1 MRGKG
6 AANRRI
12 DAKRR
17 EKRLTNPGFGSA
29 TKIAKDAVRIGE
41 PLKYRGGDYGWISKW
56 MHPECYRA
64 EGVTREELETRVHG
78 LDALK
83 DGDREVL
90 LATVLSPDRP
100 EIENTA
106 LDVTSEEFLRR
117 PAVEP
122 MEAPRALTR
131 PLLGFQREGLRWM
144 CDNESGDAKG
154 GILADE
160 MGMGKTIQCIS
171 MLLARKEAW
180 MRDRAEVGEMVTD
193 DDRPPPTL
201 VVVPTSALVQW
212 EEEIKSCV

>member
-1 MRGKG
+1 
-6 AANRRI
+6 
-12 DAKRR
+12 
-17 EKRLTNPGFGSA
+17 
-29 TKIAKDAVRIGE
+29 
-41 PLKYRGGDYGWISKW
+41 

-122 MEAPRALTR
+122 MEAKSS
-131 PLLGFQREGLRWM
+131 Q
-144 CDNESGDAKG
+144 
-154 GILADE
+154 LAN
-160 MGMGKTIQCIS
+160 I
-171 MLLARKEAW
+171 W
-180 MRDRAEVGEMVTD
+180 VGCTTTTD
-193 DDRPPPTL
+193 Y
-201 VVVPTSALVQW
+201 
-212 EEEIKSCV
+212 

>member
-1 MRGKG
+1 
-6 AANRRI
+6 
-12 DAKRR
+12 
-17 EKRLTNPGFGSA
+17 LGSA

-180 MRDRAEVGEMVTD
+180 MRDRA
-193 DDRPPPTL
+193 
-201 VVVPTSALVQW
+201 
-212 EEEIKSCV
+212 